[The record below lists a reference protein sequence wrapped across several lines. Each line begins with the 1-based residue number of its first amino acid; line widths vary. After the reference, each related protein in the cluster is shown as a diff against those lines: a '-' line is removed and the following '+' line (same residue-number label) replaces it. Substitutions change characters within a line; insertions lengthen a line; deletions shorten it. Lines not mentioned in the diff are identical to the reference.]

1 MAAAESK
8 ESGFNTTVVVFGVVT
23 TLIFLYAI
31 SLFLQGGF
39 LAEQALEL
47 DAKTN
52 SFPNDARLAH
62 EAEQEA
68 ILHEKVRWLDKEK
81 GIACLPIDDAID
93 RLVAI
98 QATGTARD

>member
-8 ESGFNTTVVVFGVVT
+8 ESGFNTPVVVFGVVA

-39 LAEQALEL
+39 MAEQALEL

-52 SFPNDARLAH
+52 SFPNDAMLAH
-62 EAEQEA
+62 VAEQES
-68 ILHEKVRWLDKEK
+68 ILNEKVHWLDKAN
-81 GIACLPIDDAID
+81 GVACMPIDDAID
-93 RLVAI
+93 RLVAK
-98 QATGTARD
+98 QATGAARD